1 MSRKEIKYV
10 DTHLFVDIDVTAITF
25 AITLSHP
32 ITMSTKPSHLCPP
45 LSRHPLVVSVPCT
58 KYFFLCV
65 YSDFIHIFC
74 LLSNIKQALF
84 TACIIGLYSHVL
96 QFIQGDHG
104 KQCYCLF
111 YFIYFTQGTQ
121 RAGGGTKVDK
131 GLVDIVMGCERVMAK
146 VMAVTSM
153 STNKCVSTYFI
164 SFLGKD
170 YKSLFWT

>member
-10 DTHLFVDIDVTAITF
+10 DTHLFVDIDVIAITF

-32 ITMSTKPSHLCPP
+32 ITMSTKTFPP
-45 LSRHPLVVSVPCT
+45 LSAFVPPPARCVCPLY
-58 KYFFLCV
+58 KIFFLCV
-65 YSDFIHIFC
+65 YSDFIHIFR

-104 KQCYCLF
+104 TQCYCLF
-111 YFIYFTQGTQ
+111 YFMQGTQ
-121 RAGGGTKVDK
+121 RAGGGTKADK
-131 GLVDIVMGCERVMAK
+131 GLVDIVMGCERVMVK
-146 VMAVTSM
+146 VMAMTSM

-164 SFLGKD
+164 SFRD
-170 YKSLFWT
+170 T